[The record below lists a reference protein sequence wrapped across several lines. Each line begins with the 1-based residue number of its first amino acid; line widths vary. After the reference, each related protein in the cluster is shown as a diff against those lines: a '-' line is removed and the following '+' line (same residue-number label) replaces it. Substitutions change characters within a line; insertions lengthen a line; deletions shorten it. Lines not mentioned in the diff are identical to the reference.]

1 MKSASSFD
9 KIVMKTSII
18 YCMCTVTILLGQPDA
33 FKYVVTNTGGVVQGT
48 PRFNAT
54 MASPDDWIGAFDPQ
68 GNCVGAA
75 QLVNVADDVL
85 FGVAAS
91 NFVLFGDDLT
101 TSDIDEGMNIN
112 ENFTLKLWDAS
123 RDAILVQVDS
133 AGKPLTHS
141 GWSSTN
147 FTPINGYNDP
157 YAIFNFSFNTDPV
170 IVECSVTE
178 LNEDGSYEFRL
189 GDFKYSDNDSI
200 SNDNMELIV
209 MTGDHY
215 TVNGSFLMPDG
226 DYFGLIKASFQL
238 DDGFSSST
246 VFNTDINILA
256 VNDPPV
262 IVKQDSTISV
272 NEGSSIVI
280 EPVFYTIVD
289 IDSEAPF
296 EIKIL
301 SLSGENY
308 TFSGDTLFPGS
319 SFFGELTVPI
329 KPDDGQEEGL
339 GAVFLSKVQVIEVN
353 DPPQVTSVAIA
364 PSIISAT
371 DTLSLSYDVSDP
383 EGSPDTT
390 VYISWYKNDVLVT
403 EMNQSRKILPTMLF
417 CDDSW
422 FAKVYASDGVVS
434 SDTVSS
440 NLVTICKINTPPSW
454 QDVPL
459 IELTLLEDSEP
470 VLFSMAGFITD
481 EEQALSQLTLE
492 SDSVDVSGLIGAS
505 FVDGHFLS
513 LSTLVENYFT
523 PADSVIHI
531 SVWADDGYNGFDTTR
546 LNITIDPVNDVPEIT
561 GIPSPVVLKDSLYVF
576 NINSVDYSDPDND
589 DCSLII
595 KDGDYYTLLGDTIQ
609 PGLSYTGTLNVP
621 FSISDG
627 ELSAND
633 TLHITVAED
642 ISSLT
647 PFDLVY
653 PFNDTTIVLTRNNFL
668 DTLYF
673 AWNQSLDPD
682 GDKVDYRRELTGD
695 LPEFIGIVP
704 TGEYSNSNMYKVPY
718 HHIEHFMHEAEVE
731 IISGTWTIIATNGD
745 VDVYAQNGPFTLTI
759 DGSQLNVNDSD
770 PIPETFALHANY
782 PNPFNPSTTISYDLP
797 ERAQVTLDIYDILG
811 KQIKTLVNQSQD
823 AGNNIAVW
831 DGTDEFGRP
840 VSAGVYLYRI
850 KAGEFIQTRKML
862 LLK

>member
-1 MKSASSFD
+1 
-9 KIVMKTSII
+9 
-18 YCMCTVTILLGQPDA
+18 MCTVTILLGQPDA
-33 FKYVVTNTGGVVQGT
+33 FKYVVTNTGGEVQGT

-209 MTGDHY
+209 MTGDNY
-215 TVNGSFLMPDG
+215 TVNGSFLKPDG

-238 DDGFSSST
+238 DDGFSSSA
-246 VFNTDINILA
+246 VFNTDINVLA

-329 KPDDGQEEGL
+329 RPDDGQEEGL

-371 DTLSLSYDVSDP
+371 DTLSLSYNVSDP
-383 EGSPDTT
+383 EGSTDTT
-390 VYISWYKNDVLVT
+390 VSIFWYKNDILVSG
-403 EMNQSRKILPTMLF
+403 MNDSRQILPALLS
-417 CDDSW
+417 CDDVW
-422 FAKVYASDGVVS
+422 YAKIVASDGLLS
-434 SDTVSS
+434 SDPVLS
-440 NLVTICKINTPPSW
+440 NKVTICKVNTPPTW
-454 QDVPL
+454 LDVPA
-459 IELTLLEDSEP
+459 IQLTLLEDSDS
-470 VLFSMAGFITD
+470 VLFSMADFIAD

-492 SDSVDVSGLIGAS
+492 SNSVDVSGLIGAS
-505 FVDGHFLS
+505 FVDGHF
-513 LSTLVENYFT
+513 
-523 PADSVIHI
+523 
-531 SVWADDGYNGFDTTR
+531 
-546 LNITIDPVNDVPEIT
+546 
-561 GIPSPVVLKDSLYVF
+561 
-576 NINSVDYSDPDND
+576 
-589 DCSLII
+589 
-595 KDGDYYTLLGDTIQ
+595 
-609 PGLSYTGTLNVP
+609 
-621 FSISDG
+621 
-627 ELSAND
+627 
-633 TLHITVAED
+633 
-642 ISSLT
+642 
-647 PFDLVY
+647 
-653 PFNDTTIVLTRNNFL
+653 
-668 DTLYF
+668 
-673 AWNQSLDPD
+673 
-682 GDKVDYRRELTGD
+682 
-695 LPEFIGIVP
+695 
-704 TGEYSNSNMYKVPY
+704 
-718 HHIEHFMHEAEVE
+718 
-731 IISGTWTIIATNGD
+731 
-745 VDVYAQNGPFTLTI
+745 
-759 DGSQLNVNDSD
+759 
-770 PIPETFALHANY
+770 
-782 PNPFNPSTTISYDLP
+782 
-797 ERAQVTLDIYDILG
+797 
-811 KQIKTLVNQSQD
+811 
-823 AGNNIAVW
+823 
-831 DGTDEFGRP
+831 
-840 VSAGVYLYRI
+840 
-850 KAGEFIQTRKML
+850 
-862 LLK
+862 

>member
-1 MKSASSFD
+1 
-9 KIVMKTSII
+9 MKTSII

-75 QLVNVADDVL
+75 QLVNVADDVR

-157 YAIFNFSFNTDPV
+157 YAIFNFLFNTDPV

-209 MTGDHY
+209 MTGDNY

-238 DDGFSSST
+238 DDGFSSSA

-308 TFSGDTLFPGS
+308 TFTGDTLFPGS

-329 KPDDGQEEGL
+329 RPDDGQKEGL
-339 GAVFLSKVQVIEVN
+339 GPVFLSKVQVIEVN

-383 EGSPDTT
+383 EGSTDTT

-440 NLVTICKINTPPSW
+440 NLVTICKTNTPPSW

-470 VLFSMAGFITD
+470 VLFSMASFITD

-546 LNITIDPVNDVPEIT
+546 LNIKIDPVNDVPEIT
-561 GIPSPVVLKDSLYVF
+561 DIPSPVVLVDSFYVF
-576 NINSVDYSDPDND
+576 HINSVDYSDPDND

-653 PFNDTTIVLTRNNFL
+653 PFNDTTIVLTKNNFL

-682 GDKVDYRRELTGD
+682 GGEVDYRRELTGD

-704 TGEYSNSNMYKVPY
+704 TEEYSNLNMYKVPY
-718 HHIEHFMHEAEVE
+718 HHLEHYMHEADVE
-731 IISGTWTIIATNGD
+731 IISGTWTIVATNGD

-770 PIPETFALHANY
+770 PIPVTFALHANY
-782 PNPFNPSTTISYDLP
+782 PNPFNPTTTIGFEVPIPSRVSLKIYNLMGQ
-797 ERAQVTLDIYDILG
+797 EVRTLTHDWFPIGNHQLMWNG
-811 KQIKTLVNQSQD
+811 KDQQGIS
-823 AGNNIAVW
+823 
-831 DGTDEFGRP
+831 
-840 VSAGVYLYRI
+840 VSAGVYIYRLQSQDFQ
-850 KAGEFIQTRKML
+850 KTRKMV